1 MVKEIEKKEVVKE
14 KQTESKEVNENPL
27 NIYQKLNRVQV
38 ELKAP
43 KNQWNDYSNYHYR
56 SLEDINEGL
65 KPLLDKY
72 ELVVIL
78 RDEIVVIGDRYYLK
92 AIVTLI
98 DPETQ
103 DKIETEAFAREED
116 KKTGMDGSQLTG
128 ATSSY
133 ARKYAMNAM
142 FAIDDTKD
150 ADARNNK
157 TEGKNRQSSK
167 GKKSTKTSG
176 KILTDAQIKR
186 LYAIA
191 YSKDLGFE
199 KVNEQVMTTFG
210 KKVEDLT
217 REEYER
223 VCKGYESMEA

>member
-1 MVKEIEKKEVVKE
+1 MTKDIENKEVK
-14 KQTESKEVNENPL
+14 KKPL
-27 NIYQKLNRVQV
+27 NIYQKLNRIQV

-43 KNQWNDYSNYHYR
+43 KNQWNSYSKYNYR

-72 ELVVIL
+72 ELVVML
-78 RDEIVVIGDRYYLK
+78 RDEIVVIGERYYLK

-98 DPETQ
+98 DPETR
-103 DKIETEAFAREED
+103 DKIETEALAREEE

-150 ADARNNK
+150 ADSRDNKDIGKKKQPDDKKKAARPNSYNNK
-157 TEGKNRQSSK
+157 ASTAQPTSSERAECSGCSASITDGVKTFSTQKYGKALCMDCQ
-167 GKKSTKTSG
+167 KK
-176 KILTDAQIKR
+176 
-186 LYAIA
+186 
-191 YSKDLGFE
+191 
-199 KVNEQVMTTFG
+199 EQA
-210 KKVEDLT
+210 D
-217 REEYER
+217 
-223 VCKGYESMEA
+223 